1 MNKQKIVSG
10 IVAVTL
16 VFTLAVAPVNG
27 ATLSEQLSESNVRQ
41 TEAKYQVDM
50 TQNTISGIEAEINK
64 VNDEVNRINGVIDS
78 INNEIA
84 GLEANAVK
92 TQEELGV
99 AEAKRLEQEGA
110 MSDRVRTMYMYGNG
124 SIMEFLF
131 SATDFSDFATKLDMS
146 RYIIESDKNA
156 LKALEETKKVID
168 EKKKSIESDKLK
180 TVAKAAEEETALVDQ
195 ESVKAQKDQLLA
207 QNQTVLTEYKAIE
220 NSEAAT
226 SASIEGQIQAYY
238 AEQAA
243 QAAAVQAATEQAA
256 VEQAA
261 QSANND
267 TGGGSTENND
277 TGNSGSND
285 NLDVAAPPSNSG
297 AYQWPCY
304 GEITSPFGWRIH
316 PIYGDSRFHSG
327 VDIGAS
333 SGTPIAATGNGVVI
347 SAGYNGGYGNCV
359 IIDLGNGV
367 SALYAHMSSINV
379 SSGQSV
385 SEGQTV
391 GAVGSTGDSTGAHLH
406 FEMRLNGT
414 AVNPYNYF

>member
-1 MNKQKIVSG
+1 MNKRKIVSG

-27 ATLSEQLSESNVRQ
+27 ATLSEQLSESNARQ

-50 TQNTISGIEAEINK
+50 TQNTISGIENEINK

-78 INNEIA
+78 INTEIA
-84 GLEANAVK
+84 GLEANIVK
-92 TQEELGV
+92 TQEELGI

-131 SATDFSDFATKLDMS
+131 SSTDFSDFATKLDMS

-180 TVAKAAEEETALVDQ
+180 TVAKVAEEEKALGDQ

-207 QNQTVLTEYKAIE
+207 QNQTVLAEYQAIQDA
-220 NSEAAT
+220 EAAT
-226 SASIEGQIQAYY
+226 SADIEGQIQAYY

-243 QAAAVQAATEQAA
+243 QAAAVQAAAEQAA
-256 VEQAA
+256 AEQA
-261 QSANND
+261 ANND
-267 TGGGSTENND
+267 TGSGSTDNNAGATGGGSD
-277 TGNSGSND
+277 D
-285 NLDVAAPPSNSG
+285 NEVAAAPSYSSG
-297 AYQWPCY
+297 YQWPCS
-304 GEITSPFGWRIH
+304 GSITDPFGWRIH
-316 PIYGDSRFHSG
+316 PIYGDSRLHSG
-327 VDIGAS
+327 IDIGAS
-333 SGTPIAATGNGVVI
+333 YGAAVAAAGSGRVI

-367 SALYAHMSSINV
+367 SALYGHMSSINV
-379 SSGQSV
+379 SSGQNISK
-385 SEGQTV
+385 GQTV
-391 GAVGSTGDSTGAHLH
+391 GAVGSTGDSTGTHLH
-406 FEMRLNGT
+406 FEMRVNGS
-414 AVNPYNYF
+414 AVDPNNYF